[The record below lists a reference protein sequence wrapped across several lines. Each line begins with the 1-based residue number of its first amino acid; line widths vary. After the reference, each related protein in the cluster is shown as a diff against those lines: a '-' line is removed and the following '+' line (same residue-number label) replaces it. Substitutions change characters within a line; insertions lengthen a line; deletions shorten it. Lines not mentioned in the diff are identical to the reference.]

1 MNRINP
7 IYIIV
12 FLILTF
18 FILIYNLRSVNME
31 LAEAKISYKETSQ
44 IASQIGGLSKVY
56 SSNKQEL
63 NKSLDRVLK
72 QASLKT
78 ANIKKKIGATSIT
91 LSSESMNKTAINSLM
106 GKLLNGTY
114 NIHTLNIKR
123 LSDEQA
129 SLELEVKW

>member
-1 MNRINP
+1 MSRINP
-7 IYIIV
+7 IYIIAV
-12 FLILTF
+12 LIFTF
-18 FILIYNLRSVNME
+18 FILMYNLHSVNME